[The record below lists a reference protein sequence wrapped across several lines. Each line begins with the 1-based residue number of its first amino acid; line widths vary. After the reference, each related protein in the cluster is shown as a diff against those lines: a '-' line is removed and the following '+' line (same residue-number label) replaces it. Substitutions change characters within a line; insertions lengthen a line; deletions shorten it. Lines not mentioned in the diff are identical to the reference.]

1 VSGPAAAPPPR
12 TIAEKLNHL
21 FATVHPQGRGEY
33 TLGEVVAGIREQSGP
48 AGQTVSIGYLWQL
61 RKGERVNPTVRH
73 LEAIAAFFGVSA
85 AYFLDEAV
93 ARRVDEQL
101 ESLALLR
108 DQQVR
113 RMATRASGL
122 SARSLEAIGQIIEN
136 AREVEGLGDQ
146 APRPPRPRRPA
157 GSKDDRPGSPSPPD
171 NEQ

>member
-1 VSGPAAAPPPR
+1 MSGPVAAPTPR

-21 FATVHPQGRGEY
+21 FATVHPLGRGEY
-33 TLGEVVAGIREQSGP
+33 TLGEVVTGIRDRGGP
-48 AGQTVSIGYLWQL
+48 DRQTVSIGYLWQL
-61 RKGERVNPTVRH
+61 RKGERTNPTIRH
-73 LEAIAAFFGVSA
+73 LEAIAGFFGVSA

-108 DQQVR
+108 DQQ
-113 RMATRASGL
+113 GL
-122 SARSLEAIGQIIEN
+122 SPRSLEAIGQIIEN

-157 GSKDDRPGSPSPPD
+157 GSKDERPQPPSRPD
-171 NEQ
+171 SGQ